1 MKQRANEKIY
11 IIFNLAAK
19 KQYVGKTQGLN
30 SRCRAHVRDLRAG
43 AHDNRELQRD
53 WDRDGEDSFIW
64 VDVLLRVGQMRAGL
78 LEDLLIDTLQTLEPA
93 FGYNRMTSRGWSKY
107 ARLCDLERK
116 LIRLRKYK
124 LIPGL
129 DPYAPIS
136 DAYLEAFWKGHGKKV
151 KEESEVEESEDEWD
165 ELEEWAEGGES
176 LEDPDESEED
186 ALRDGEE
193 GEGWEEEERRAG
205 EEGEEG
211 KE

>member
-1 MKQRANEKIY
+1 
-11 IIFNLAAK
+11 
-19 KQYVGKTQGLN
+19 VGKATKLDT
-30 SRCRAHVRDLRAG
+30 RCRAHVRHLRAG
-43 AHDNRELQRD
+43 THDNRELQRD

-64 VDVLLRVGQMRAGL
+64 VDVLRRVGQMRAGL

-129 DPYAPIS
+129 DPYATIS

-151 KEESEVEESEDEWD
+151 KVQEAEIDEFDEEWD
-165 ELEEWAEGGES
+165 EEQEEEDGEP
-176 LEDPDESEED
+176 LEDLAKSEEEED
-186 ALRDGEE
+186 DELRDGEE
-193 GEGWEEEERRAG
+193 GEGWEEEERQAAANG
-205 EEGEEG
+205 EGEE
-211 KE
+211 EL